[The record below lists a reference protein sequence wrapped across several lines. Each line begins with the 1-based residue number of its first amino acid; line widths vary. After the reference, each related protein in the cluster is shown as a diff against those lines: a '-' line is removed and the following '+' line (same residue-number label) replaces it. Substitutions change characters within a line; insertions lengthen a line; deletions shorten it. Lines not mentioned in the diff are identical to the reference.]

1 MEEKHFPNGFTSWM
15 ETHYEIVQAITL
27 KLSDKDM
34 EEDSALYELL
44 EEQGTG
50 GMYELSE
57 ELTDAF
63 EEEYEGAEWGK
74 KLDYYDTLEHFLD
87 QKL

>member
-1 MEEKHFPNGFTSWM
+1 MKKKVFPNGFTSWM

-27 KLSDKDM
+27 KLSDEDM

-57 ELTDAF
+57 KLTDAF
-63 EEEYEGAEWGK
+63 ELEYEGAIWGE